1 MYFER
6 GGGNMKQI
14 SFENID
20 FGGFW
25 ESKQNTNRD
34 VTMPVIYKQF
44 YETGRVTAFACDW
57 KPGDEKKPHIFWDS
71 DIAKWIEGVA
81 YSLINAPDENLE
93 EVIDIIVDWIHDNQF
108 LDGYFN
114 IYHTV
119 CDPTRR
125 FTNRDAHE
133 LYCAGHLIEA
143 AIAYHKATGKSK
155 FLRCME
161 KYVLHIKDVFM
172 DKYEAAFATPGHEEI
187 ELALIKLWEY
197 TEKLE
202 YLKLAR
208 YFVNLRGNN
217 EKDRPIY
224 NHTDFTY
231 EQSHEPVR
239 EMREAVGH
247 SVRAEYLYCA
257 MADLARIDN
266 DEELKTACK
275 AIFNDIATKKMYI
288 TGGVGSGILGECFT
302 EEYDLPNQFAYSES
316 CAGIG
321 LALLARRMNLLDV
334 NSIYDDVAER
344 VIYNNVFASCS
355 ISGREFFY
363 TNPLEINLKER
374 RLTHK
379 YRMENQNYP
388 ATERQPVF
396 DCSCCPPNFT
406 RFIESFGDFLYTTDD
421 NTIFIHHYA
430 KSTAVF
436 DGIKIKQTTDYPLN
450 GKIKITV
457 SGKCTGKE
465 IALRIPSWCQ
475 KFTVKADGTQ
485 VKQKP
490 QNGFIYIK
498 CENKKLVIEL
508 DLEMKAVLNEANPL
522 IDQNF
527 GRVAVSYGP
536 FIYCL
541 EDIDTDYRISEISLS
556 KNLNATI
563 KYVEF
568 FKANIME
575 VDAFIVENFEGLY
588 RPLDNKKTPI
598 RLMLVPYYTFAN
610 RGESDMA
617 VWLKLSR

>member
-1 MYFER
+1 MQ
-6 GGGNMKQI
+6 QI

-20 FGGFW
+20 LGGFW
-25 ESKQNTNRD
+25 EAKQNTNRD

-44 YETGRVTAFACDW
+44 YDSGRVTAFACDW
-57 KPGDEKKPHIFWDS
+57 KPGDEKKPHYFWDS
-71 DIAKWIEGVA
+71 DIAKWIEGVS
-81 YSLINAPDENLE
+81 YSLINAPDESLE
-93 EVIDIIVDWIHDNQF
+93 EVIDIIVDWIYDNQF
-108 LDGYFN
+108 IDGYFN
-114 IYHTV
+114 IYFTV
-119 CDPTRR
+119 CEPTKR

-172 DKYEAAFATPGHEEI
+172 DKYIAGFATPGHEEI

-197 TEKLE
+197 TDKLE

-208 YFVNLRGNN
+208 YFINLRGNN
-217 EKDRPIY
+217 EKDRPVY

-239 EMREAVGH
+239 EMKSATGH
-247 SVRAEYLYCA
+247 AVRAEYLYCA

-266 DEELKTACK
+266 DEELKNACK
-275 AIFNDIATKKMYI
+275 ALFSDIANKKMYI

-316 CAGIG
+316 CAGIA
-321 LALLARRMNLLDV
+321 LALFAKRMNLLDV
-334 NSIYDDVAER
+334 NSLYDDVAER
-344 VIYNNVFASCS
+344 AIYNNIFASCS

-388 ATERQPVF
+388 ATERQALF

-406 RFIESFGDFLYTTDD
+406 RFIESFGDFLYTKDD
-421 NTIFIHHYA
+421 DTIYIHHYA
-430 KSTAVF
+430 KSSAAF
-436 DGIKIKQTTDYPLN
+436 DGIKIKQTTDYPLK

-457 SGKCTGKE
+457 SGKCENKK
-465 IALRIPSWCQ
+465 IALRIPGWCQ
-475 KFTVKADGTQ
+475 KFTVKANSETI
-485 VKQKP
+485 KP
-490 QNGFIYIK
+490 KATDGFIYIK
-498 CENKKLVIEL
+498 CEGKKLSIEL

-541 EDIDTDYRISEISLS
+541 EDIDTDYKISEISLS
-556 KNLNATI
+556 KNLNETI

-575 VDAFIVENFEGLY
+575 IDAFVTEGFEGLY
-588 RPLDNKKTPI
+588 RPLKNTKKPI

-617 VWLKLSR
+617 VWLKLAR